1 MKDITAVG
9 IDTAKTTFY
18 ITGFSS
24 TGHKVG
30 RKKLSREGLKAWLIR
45 QSPLT
50 VYMEAC
56 GGSHEWGRSLKEMG
70 HQVKLIAPHF
80 VTPFR
85 QGDKNDW
92 NDSLAIGI
100 AGYQPTMR
108 YVAVK
113 NEDQQTIQSLHRV
126 RSRLQRDRVAV
137 ANQLRGLL
145 AEFGEVL
152 PKSIGVLRK
161 RVPEILESSRFDG
174 MLGELLHD
182 LLEEL
187 KSRDEQVKR
196 YTVWVEQL
204 AKADPVAQE
213 LMELRGIGPITAS
226 ALSAEVADARV
237 FRNGRQLSAYLG
249 LVPRQFSTGGKTRLG
264 SITKRGDRYLRQL
277 LVHGAR
283 SVIRHL
289 GDKQDRISCWIREL
303 IVRRGMNKAVVAL
316 ANKQAR
322 WAWAVMAKAQAQAV

>member
-18 ITGFSS
+18 LSGFSAS
-24 TGHKVG
+24 GEMMG
-30 RKKLSREGLKAWLIR
+30 RKKLSRAGLKKWLVK
-45 QSPLT
+45 QSPLM

-56 GGSHEWGRSLKEMG
+56 GGSHEWGRSLKAMG
-70 HQVKLIAPHF
+70 HKVKLIAPHF

-85 QGDKNDW
+85 QGEKNDW
-92 NDSLAIGI
+92 NDALAIGV
-100 AGYQPTMR
+100 AGAQPTMR
-108 YVAVK
+108 FVAVK
-113 NEDQQTIQSLHRV
+113 NVDQQTIQSLHRV

-137 ANQLRGLL
+137 SNQLRGLL
-145 AEFGEVL
+145 MEFGEVL
-152 PKSIGVLRK
+152 PRSIPVLRK
-161 RVPEILESSRFDG
+161 RVPGILELSKFDG
-174 MLGELLHD
+174 VLGELLQG
-182 LLEEL
+182 LLDEL
-187 KSRDEQVKR
+187 KQRDEQVKQ
-196 YTVWVEQL
+196 YTIWIEQL
-204 AKADPVAQE
+204 AKADPVAKA
-213 LMELRGIGPITAS
+213 LMELQGIGPITAS

-249 LVPRQFSTGGKTRLG
+249 LVPRQFSTGGRTRLG

-289 GDKQDRISCWIREL
+289 GDKQDRTSRWIRAL
-303 IVRRGMNKAVVAL
+303 IARRGMNKAVVAL

-322 WAWAVMAKAQAQAV
+322 WAWAVMAKAQAAG

>member
-18 ITGFSS
+18 VVGFSS
-24 TGHKVG
+24 TGNVMG
-30 RKKLSREGLKAWLIR
+30 KKKFTRPSLKKWLVK
-45 QSPLT
+45 QEPLKI
-50 VYMEAC
+50 YMEAC
-56 GGSHEWGRSLKEMG
+56 GGSHEWGRYLTKMG
-70 HQVKLIAPHF
+70 HAVKLIAPHF
-80 VTPFR
+80 VSPFR

-92 NDSLAIGI
+92 NDALAIGI
-100 AGYQPTMR
+100 AGAQPTMR
-108 YVAVK
+108 YVAIKSV
-113 NEDQQTIQSLHRV
+113 DQQTIQSLHRV
-126 RSRLQRDRVAV
+126 RTRLQRDRVAV

-145 AEFGEVL
+145 AEFDVVL
-152 PKSIGVLRK
+152 PRSIATLRK
-161 RVPEILESSRFDG
+161 RVPEVLDSGQFVG
-174 MLGELLHD
+174 VQAELFQG

-187 KSRDEQVKR
+187 RQRDEQVKQ
-196 YTVWVEQL
+196 YTKRIEQL
-204 AKADPVAQE
+204 AMADPVAVK
-213 LMELRGIGPITAS
+213 LMALNGVGVLTAS

-249 LVPRQFSTGGKTRLG
+249 LVPRQFSTGGKNRLG

-289 GDKQDRISCWIREL
+289 GDKQDRVSCWIRQL
-303 IVRRGMNKAVVAL
+303 IARRGMNKAVVAL

-322 WAWAVMAKAQAQAV
+322 WAWAVMAQAHAV

>member
-18 ITGFSS
+18 IVGFSS
-24 TGHKVG
+24 TGHVVG
-30 RKKLSREGLKAWLIR
+30 RKKLGRQGMKNWLVK

-56 GGSHEWGRSLKEMG
+56 GGSHEWGRLLTAMG
-70 HQVKLIAPHF
+70 HTVKLIAPHF
-80 VTPFR
+80 VSPFR
-85 QGDKNDW
+85 QGEKNDW
-92 NDSLAIGI
+92 NDALAIGI
-100 AGYQPTMR
+100 AGAQPTMR
-108 YVAVK
+108 YVAIKSV
-113 NEDQQTIQSLHRV
+113 DQQTIQSLHRV

-145 AEFGEVL
+145 MEFDVVL
-152 PKSIGVLRK
+152 SKSITVLRK
-161 RVPEILESSRFDG
+161 KVPGILDSGKFSG
-174 MLGELLHD
+174 VQAELFQGLI
-182 LLEEL
+182 EEL
-187 KSRDEQVKR
+187 RQKDDQVKR
-196 YTVWVEQL
+196 YTKWIEQL
-204 AKADPVAQE
+204 AKGDPVAAS
-213 LMELRGIGPITAS
+213 LMKLNGIGVLTAS

-249 LVPRQFSTGGKTRLG
+249 LVPRQFSTGGKNRLG
-264 SITKRGDRYLRQL
+264 SITKRGDKYIRQL

-289 GDKQDRISCWIREL
+289 GDKQDRTSCWIRQL
-303 IVRRGMNKAVVAL
+303 IARRGMNKAVVAL

-322 WAWAVMAKAQAQAV
+322 WAWAVMAQAQAV

>member
-18 ITGFSS
+18 LVGFSS
-24 TGHKVG
+24 TGHVVG
-30 RKKLSREGLKAWLIR
+30 RKKLSRSGLKKWLLK
-45 QSPLT
+45 QAPLT
-50 VYMEAC
+50 IYMEAC
-56 GGSHEWGRSLKEMG
+56 GGSHEWGRTLKEMG
-70 HQVKLIAPHF
+70 HTVKLIAPHF

-92 NDSLAIGI
+92 NDALATGV
-100 AGYQPTMR
+100 AGAQPTMR
-108 YVAVK
+108 FVAVK
-113 NEDQQTIQSLHRV
+113 SDDQQTIQSLHRV

-145 AEFGEVL
+145 MEFGEVL
-152 PKSIGVLRK
+152 PKSIPTLRK
-161 RVPEILESSRFDG
+161 RVPEILESDRFTG
-174 MLGELLHD
+174 VMGELLQG
-182 LLEEL
+182 LLDEL
-187 KSRDEQVKR
+187 KARDEQVKQ
-196 YTVWVEQL
+196 YTKWIEQL
-204 AKADPVAQE
+204 AKADPVARN
-213 LMELRGIGPITAS
+213 LMELRGFGPITAS

-249 LVPRQFSTGGKTRLG
+249 LVPRQFSTGGKPRLG

-289 GDKQDRISCWIREL
+289 GDKQDRTSCWVRAL
-303 IVRRGMNKAVVAL
+303 IARRGMNKAVVAL

-322 WAWAVMAKAQAQAV
+322 WAWAVMAQAQT

>member
-9 IDTAKTTFY
+9 IDTAKATFY
-18 ITGFSS
+18 VVGFSS
-24 TGHKVG
+24 TGHAVG
-30 RKKLSREGLKAWLIR
+30 RKKFSR
-45 QSPLT
+45 QSLKKWLVKQRPLV

-56 GGSHEWGRSLKEMG
+56 GGSHEWGRLLTEMG
-70 HQVKLIAPHF
+70 HTVKLIAPHF
-80 VTPFR
+80 VSPFR

-92 NDSLAIGI
+92 NDALAIGI
-100 AGYQPTMR
+100 AGAQPTMR
-108 YVAVK
+108 FVAIKSV
-113 NEDQQTIQSLHRV
+113 DQQTIQSLHRI

-145 AEFGEVL
+145 AEFDVVL
-152 PKSIGVLRK
+152 PRSIATLRK
-161 RVPEILESSRFDG
+161 RVPEILDSDKFIG
-174 MLGELLHD
+174 VQAELFQG

-187 KSRDEQVKR
+187 KQSDEQVKQ
-196 YTVWVEQL
+196 YTKWIEQL
-204 AKADPVAQE
+204 AKADPVAVRLVE
-213 LMELRGIGPITAS
+213 LNGIGVLTAS

-249 LVPRQFSTGGKTRLG
+249 LVPRQFSTGGKNRLG

-289 GDKQDRISCWIREL
+289 GDKQDRISCWIRAL
-303 IVRRGMNKAVVAL
+303 IARRGMNKAVVAL

-322 WAWAVMAKAQAQAV
+322 WAWAMMVQAQAD

>member
-24 TGHKVG
+24 TGHVVG
-30 RKKLSREGLKAWLIR
+30 QKKLSRSGLKKWLTK
-45 QSPLT
+45 QVPLT

-56 GGSHEWGRSLKEMG
+56 GGSHEWGRLLTAMG
-70 HQVKLIAPHF
+70 HTVKLIAPHF
-80 VTPFR
+80 VSPFR

-92 NDSLAIGI
+92 NDSQAIGV
-100 AGYQPTMR
+100 AGAQPTMR
-108 YVAVK
+108 YVAIKSV
-113 NEDQQTIQSLHRV
+113 DQQTIQSLHRV

-145 AEFGEVL
+145 AEFDVVL
-152 PKSIGVLRK
+152 PKTIATLRKCVPEVLDSDKFIGVQA
-161 RVPEILESSRFDG
+161 
-174 MLGELLHD
+174 ELFRG

-187 KSRDEQVKR
+187 KQRDDQVKQ
-196 YTVWVEQL
+196 YTKWIEQL
-204 AKADPVAQE
+204 AKADPVAVR
-213 LMELRGIGPITAS
+213 LMELNGIGVLTAS

-237 FRNGRQLSAYLG
+237 FCNGRQLSAYLG
-249 LVPRQFSTGGKTRLG
+249 LVPRQFSTGGKNRLG

-289 GDKQDRISCWIREL
+289 GDKQDRTSCWIRQL
-303 IVRRGMNKAVVAL
+303 IARRGMNKAVVAL

-322 WAWAVMAKAQAQAV
+322 WAWAVMAQAQA

>member
-18 ITGFSS
+18 VVGFSS
-24 TGHKVG
+24 TGNVVG
-30 RKKLSREGLKAWLIR
+30 KKKFTRPSLKKWLVK
-45 QSPLT
+45 QEPLKI
-50 VYMEAC
+50 YMEAC
-56 GGSHEWGRSLKEMG
+56 CGSHEWGRYLTKMG
-70 HQVKLIAPHF
+70 HAVKLIAPHF
-80 VTPFR
+80 VSPFR

-92 NDSLAIGI
+92 NDALAIGI
-100 AGYQPTMR
+100 AGAQPTMR
-108 YVAVK
+108 YVAIKSV
-113 NEDQQTIQSLHRV
+113 DQQMTQSLHRV
-126 RSRLQRDRVAV
+126 RTRLQRDRVAV

-145 AEFGEVL
+145 AEFDVVL
-152 PKSIGVLRK
+152 PRSIATLRK
-161 RVPEILESSRFDG
+161 RVPEVLDSGQFVG
-174 MLGELLHD
+174 VQAELFQG

-187 KSRDEQVKR
+187 RQRDEQVKQ
-196 YTVWVEQL
+196 YTKRIEQL
-204 AKADPVAQE
+204 AMADPVAVK
-213 LMELRGIGPITAS
+213 LMALNGVGVLTAS

-249 LVPRQFSTGGKTRLG
+249 LVPRQFSTGGKNRLG

-289 GDKQDRISCWIREL
+289 GNKQDRVSCWIRQL
-303 IVRRGMNKAVVAL
+303 IARRGMNKAVVAL

-322 WAWAVMAKAQAQAV
+322 WAWAVMAQAQAV

>member
-18 ITGFSS
+18 LTGFSN
-24 TGHKVG
+24 TGHVVG
-30 RKKLSREGLKAWLIR
+30 RKKLSRAGLKKWLVK
-45 QSPLT
+45 QAPLT

-56 GGSHEWGRSLKEMG
+56 GGSHEWGRTLKEMG
-70 HQVKLIAPHF
+70 HTVKLIAPHF

-92 NDSLAIGI
+92 NDALAIGI
-100 AGYQPTMR
+100 AGAQPTMR
-108 YVAVK
+108 FVAVK
-113 NEDQQTIQSLHRV
+113 SKDQQTIQSLHRV

-145 AEFGEVL
+145 MEFGEVL
-152 PKSIGVLRK
+152 PKSVPTLRK
-161 RVPEILESSRFDG
+161 RVPEILESDQFTG
-174 MLGELLHD
+174 VMGELLQG
-182 LLEEL
+182 LLDEL
-187 KSRDEQVKR
+187 KARDEQVKQ
-196 YTVWVEQL
+196 YTKWIEQL
-204 AKADPVAQE
+204 AKADPVARD
-213 LMELRGIGPITAS
+213 LMELRGFGPITAS

-289 GDKQDRISCWIREL
+289 GDKQDRTSCWIRAL
-303 IVRRGMNKAVVAL
+303 IARRGMNKAVVAL

-322 WAWAVMAKAQAQAV
+322 WAWAVMAQAQA

>member
-18 ITGFSS
+18 LSGFSAS
-24 TGHKVG
+24 GEMMG
-30 RKKLSREGLKAWLIR
+30 RKKLSRAGLKKWLVK

-56 GGSHEWGRSLKEMG
+56 GGSHEWGRTLKEMG
-70 HQVKLIAPHF
+70 HTVKLIAPHF

-85 QGDKNDW
+85 QGEKNDW
-92 NDSLAIGI
+92 NDALAIGI
-100 AGYQPTMR
+100 AGAQPTMR
-108 YVAVK
+108 FVAVK
-113 NEDQQTIQSLHRV
+113 NVDQQTIQSLHRV

-137 ANQLRGLL
+137 SNQLRGLL
-145 AEFGEVL
+145 MEFGEVL
-152 PKSIGVLRK
+152 PRSIPVLRK
-161 RVPEILESSRFDG
+161 RVPGILELSKFDG
-174 MLGELLHD
+174 VLGELLQG
-182 LLEEL
+182 LLDEL
-187 KSRDEQVKR
+187 KQRDEQVKQ
-196 YTVWVEQL
+196 YTIWIEQL
-204 AKADPVAQE
+204 AKADPVAKA
-213 LMELRGIGPITAS
+213 LMELQGIGPITAS

-249 LVPRQFSTGGKTRLG
+249 LVPRQFSTGGRTRLG

-289 GDKQDRISCWIREL
+289 GDKQDRTSRWIRAL
-303 IVRRGMNKAVVAL
+303 IARRGMNKAVVAL

-322 WAWAVMAKAQAQAV
+322 WAWAVMAKAQAAG

>member
-18 ITGFSS
+18 LSGFSAS
-24 TGHKVG
+24 GEMMG
-30 RKKLSREGLKAWLIR
+30 RKKLSRAGLKKWLVK

-56 GGSHEWGRSLKEMG
+56 GGSHEWGRTLKEMG
-70 HQVKLIAPHF
+70 HKVKLIAPHF
-80 VTPFR
+80 VSPFR
-85 QGDKNDW
+85 QGEKNDW
-92 NDSLAIGI
+92 NDALAIGI
-100 AGYQPTMR
+100 AGAQPTMR
-108 YVAVK
+108 FVAVK
-113 NEDQQTIQSLHRV
+113 NVDQQTIQSLHRV

-137 ANQLRGLL
+137 SNQLRGLL
-145 AEFGEVL
+145 MEFGEVL
-152 PKSIGVLRK
+152 PRSIPVLRK
-161 RVPEILESSRFDG
+161 RVPGILELSKFDG
-174 MLGELLHD
+174 VLGELLQG
-182 LLEEL
+182 LLDEL
-187 KSRDEQVKR
+187 KQRDEQVKQ
-196 YTVWVEQL
+196 YTIWIEQL
-204 AKADPVAQE
+204 AKADPVAKA
-213 LMELRGIGPITAS
+213 LMELQGIGPITAS

-249 LVPRQFSTGGKTRLG
+249 LVPRQFSTGGRTRLG

-289 GDKQDRISCWIREL
+289 GDKQDRTSRWIRAL
-303 IVRRGMNKAVVAL
+303 IARRGMNKAVVAL

-322 WAWAVMAKAQAQAV
+322 WAWAVMAKAQAAG

>member
-1 MKDITAVG
+1 MKDITAIG

-18 ITGFSS
+18 VTGFSN
-24 TGHKVG
+24 TGQNVG
-30 RKKLSREGLKAWLIR
+30 RKKYSREGLKKWLIR

-56 GGSHEWGRSLKEMG
+56 GGSHEWGRRLKEMG
-70 HQVKLIAPHF
+70 HKVKLIAPHF

-100 AGYQPTMR
+100 AGAQPTMR
-108 YVAVK
+108 YVAIKSV
-113 NEDQQTIQSLHRV
+113 DQQTIQSLHRV
-126 RSRLQRDRVAV
+126 RERLQRDRVAV
-137 ANQLRGLL
+137 SNQLRGLL

-152 PKSIGVLRK
+152 PRSIAVLRK
-161 RVPEILESSRFDG
+161 RVPEILESERFSG
-174 MLGELLHD
+174 VLGELLHD
-182 LLEEL
+182 LLDEL
-187 KSRDEQVKR
+187 KQRDEQVKR
-196 YTVWVEQL
+196 YTAWVEQL
-204 AKADPVAQE
+204 AKADPVARE
-213 LMELRGIGPITAS
+213 LMTMQGIGPITAS
-226 ALSAEVADARV
+226 ALAAEVADARV

-249 LVPRQFSTGGKTRLG
+249 LVPRQFSTGGKPRLG

-289 GDKQDRISCWIREL
+289 GNKQDRTSCWVRAL
-303 IVRRGMNKAVVAL
+303 IARRGMNKAVVAL

-322 WAWAVMAKAQAQAV
+322 WAWAVMAKAQAAA

>member
-24 TGHKVG
+24 TGHVMG
-30 RKKLSREGLKAWLIR
+30 RKKLSREGLKKWLVR
-45 QSPLT
+45 QTPLT

-92 NDSLAIGI
+92 NDALAIGI
-100 AGYQPTMR
+100 AGNQPTMR
-108 YVAVK
+108 FVAVK
-113 NEDQQTIQSLHRV
+113 NADQQTIQSLHRV
-126 RSRLQRDRVAV
+126 RSRLQRNRVAV

-145 AEFGEVL
+145 MEFGEVL
-152 PKSIGVLRK
+152 PRSIAVLRK
-161 RVPEILESSRFDG
+161 RVPEILESERFSG
-174 MLGELLHD
+174 VRGELFHD
-182 LLEEL
+182 LLDEL
-187 KSRDEQVKR
+187 KMRDEQVNR

-204 AKADPVAQE
+204 AKADPTARK
-213 LMELRGIGPITAS
+213 LMELGGIGPITAF

-249 LVPRQFSTGGKTRLG
+249 LVPRQFSTGGRTRLG
-264 SITKRGDRYLRQL
+264 SITKRGDCYIRQL

-289 GDKQDRISCWIREL
+289 GDKQDRTSCWVRAL
-303 IVRRGMNKAVVAL
+303 IARRGMNKAVVAL

-322 WAWAVMAKAQAQAV
+322 WAWAVMAKAQAAA

>member
-18 ITGFSS
+18 LSGFSAS
-24 TGHKVG
+24 GEMMG
-30 RKKLSREGLKAWLIR
+30 RKKLSRAGLKKWLVK

-56 GGSHEWGRSLKEMG
+56 GGSHEWGRSLKAMG
-70 HQVKLIAPHF
+70 HKVKLIAPHF

-85 QGDKNDW
+85 QGEKNDW
-92 NDSLAIGI
+92 NDALAIGI
-100 AGYQPTMR
+100 AGAQPTMR
-108 YVAVK
+108 FVAVK
-113 NEDQQTIQSLHRV
+113 NVDQQTIQSLHRV

-137 ANQLRGLL
+137 SNQLRGLL
-145 AEFGEVL
+145 MEFGEVL
-152 PKSIGVLRK
+152 PRSIPVLRK
-161 RVPEILESSRFDG
+161 RVPGILELSKFDG
-174 MLGELLHD
+174 VLGELLQG
-182 LLEEL
+182 LLDEL
-187 KSRDEQVKR
+187 KQRDEQVKQ
-196 YTVWVEQL
+196 YTIWIEQL
-204 AKADPVAQE
+204 AKADPVAKA
-213 LMELRGIGPITAS
+213 LMELQGIGPITAS

-249 LVPRQFSTGGKTRLG
+249 LVPRQFSTGGRTRLG

-289 GDKQDRISCWIREL
+289 GDKQDRTSRWIRAL
-303 IVRRGMNKAVVAL
+303 IARRGMNKAVVAL

-322 WAWAVMAKAQAQAV
+322 WAWAVMAKAQAAG